1 MVTKLKPYN
10 PSPSELIAEW
20 QVIDASDEVLGRLA
34 TRVARL
40 LMGKHKPGYVRH
52 LLCGDFVV
60 VTNAASVK
68 VTGKKAEQKVYL
80 RHSQYPGGLRR
91 IPYSRV
97 MATQPERIIKS
108 AVKGMLPRTKLG
120 RRMLSRLKVYAGPEH
135 PHQAQ
140 VIGSEKRRPAAGRS
154 GDG

>member
-10 PSPSELIAEW
+10 PSASELIAEW
-20 QVIDASDEVLGRLA
+20 QVIDASDEILGRLA

-60 VTNAASVK
+60 VTNAARVK

-80 RHSQYPGGLRR
+80 RHSGYPGGLKR
-91 IPYSRV
+91 IPYARV
-97 MATQPERIIKS
+97 MATHPERIIKS

-120 RRMLSRLKVYAGPEH
+120 RRMLSRLKVYGGPEH

-154 GDG
+154 GDD